1 MLGYF
6 IYRGFYP
13 FGSSSVLTVDLGQ
26 QYVDFFAY
34 FRHTLLCILRVNYF
48 THFQK
53 ALGGPMIGEAA
64 YYLLS
69 PFNLLFV
76 FFSRQIFNS
85 WMLAYL
91 TVKIRV
97 RWLYFWA
104 VTQK

>member
-1 MLGYF
+1 MKEYLKKHYPLGLSFWTPVLLMLGYF

-34 FRHTLLCILRVNYF
+34 FRHTLLHSPSELFYSF
-48 THFQK
+48 SK

-76 FFSRQIFNS
+76 FFPGK
-85 WMLAYL
+85 YL
-91 TVKIRV
+91 T
-97 RWLYFWA
+97 A
-104 VTQK
+104 GC